1 MGSVLAVLLPFCL
14 VFEREWKKDMK
25 NLELLLLCCFFH
37 SYASFVLPFS
47 LSGEFHYGV
56 DMHLVQGILCFS
68 YSLR

>member
-1 MGSVLAVLLPFCL
+1 
-14 VFEREWKKDMK
+14 MK

-37 SYASFVLPFS
+37 SYASFVLSFS